1 MGSSPVVLAVLLFL
15 GSLAITL
22 YNAHSAPW
30 HHLPIWWDLFGNPW
44 IYGPRW
50 VALLSVPVLTL
61 LVPLFYNM
69 AALRNY
75 NLLHHGAASKQS
87 VFNIIVLPALFL
99 FTIQAYVI
107 LPAETDPSHKFPA
120 RIFVSNTAIWV
131 LVWFGHNLKYVEQN
145 NVVGIISPWTT
156 DANWDALHSQAGLIF
171 ELCGTLLFILSFV
184 VPIGW
189 PMLVTLLVLWLGPW
203 VISFILAYSKSNYT
217 SEPLLGVLTT
227 RNVLQQH
234 QAGCG
239 WL

>member
-1 MGSSPVVLAVLLFL
+1 MRDDLDVLPSLFVLWKWAL
-15 GSLAITL
+15 IQIWVTL
-22 YNAHSAPW
+22 T
-30 HHLPIWWDLFGNPW
+30 GNPW

-75 NLLHHGAASKQS
+75 NLLHHGLVILLPFTQFSDDWNAFILALWYATIFLFFFFLFHFVYALQLLYHLTVVLLAMGRAASKQS

-131 LVWFGHNLKYVEQN
+131 LVWFGHNLKV
-145 NVVGIISPWTT
+145 S
-156 DANWDALHSQAGLIF
+156 
-171 ELCGTLLFILSFV
+171 LLYS
-184 VPIGW
+184 W
-189 PMLVTLLVLWLGPW
+189 P
-203 VISFILAYSKSNYT
+203 
-217 SEPLLGVLTT
+217 
-227 RNVLQQH
+227 
-234 QAGCG
+234 
-239 WL
+239 

>member
-1 MGSSPVVLAVLLFL
+1 MRDDLDVLPSLFVLWKWAL
-15 GSLAITL
+15 IQIWVTL
-22 YNAHSAPW
+22 T
-30 HHLPIWWDLFGNPW
+30 GNPW

-217 SEPLLGVLTT
+217 SEPLLGVD
-227 RNVLQQH
+227 
-234 QAGCG
+234 
-239 WL
+239 